1 MRFPAFCTQWVL
13 ATLILVCALPAEAF
27 GQADWDVDSEVGASL
42 FFGNTRQATLTSRGG
57 ASRTDSILEWASDL
71 AFTYGEA
78 TNREGVEFVNKR
90 SWAVGT
96 SLDYKPKGAS
106 SPFLFGRVQSSHEKR
121 IQLRYEAG
129 VGGKLTVQRDPK
141 GMVDFS
147 VALLAERTIPSED
160 AAKPADRA
168 KEVTQGRWSAR
179 FRFRRSLQEGRVSL
193 RSEMLYKPVF
203 DQIGNYTVNSENSV
217 AFALTDV
224 VSLKLTFVDQY
235 DSGALERGA
244 RTNNDGQLFFSVS
257 SRFK

>member
-1 MRFPAFCTQWVL
+1 MRFCTPFGLWTM
-13 ATLILVCALPAEAF
+13 AALILVLSVPVDVA
-27 GQADWDVDSEVGASL
+27 GQADWDVDSELGASL

-57 ASRTDSILEWASDL
+57 ASRTDSVLEWASDM

-78 TNREGVEFVNKR
+78 TNRDGVEFVNKR

-96 SLDYKPKGAS
+96 SVDYKPRGAS

-147 VALLAERTIPSED
+147 VALLAERTIPTED
-160 AAKPADRA
+160 ATKPDATR
-168 KEVTQGRWSAR
+168 EVTQGRWSAR
-179 FRFRRSLQEGRVSL
+179 FRFRRNLQEGRVSL
-193 RSEMLYKPVF
+193 RSETLYKPVF
-203 DQIGNYTVNSENSV
+203 DEIGNYTVNSENSV

-244 RTNNDGQLFFSVS
+244 RTNNDGQLFFSVL